1 MGAILVLHSVKDST
15 MYFIRTFG
23 LVGVDVFQ
31 EISNTVNMDTDVIHL
46 WMRAWAFIWYRGI
59 CNWCELFVKLSVK
72 DVGFRVCVISQ
83 ETIFPQ
89 GRN

>member
-1 MGAILVLHSVKDST
+1 
-15 MYFIRTFG
+15 MYFIWTFG
-23 LVGVDVFQ
+23 LIVAVDVFQ
-31 EISNTVNMDTDVIHL
+31 EIFNTGNMDIDVIHQ
-46 WMRAWAFIWYRGI
+46 WMRAQAFIWYRGI

-72 DVGFRVCVISQ
+72 DVGFRLCVMSQ